1 MSKNLARLASSEKLV
16 KNSQQQMISYTGA
29 FNRGAKK
36 ANFHVIRE
44 TNMPAVLLEL
54 GFIDN
59 TSERS
64 KLVTNNYQEKLANGI
79 VQGIVDYFK

>member
-1 MSKNLARLASSEKLV
+1 
-16 KNSQQQMISYTGA
+16 
-29 FNRGAKK
+29 
-36 ANFHVIRE
+36 
-44 TNMPAVLLEL
+44 MPAVLLEL